1 MKRTV
6 ALICLLSFNVLAND
20 NVFEHNEYKYGEC
33 LWTAADGLLV
43 CKNIDKICFIEMNAL
58 DSQGGRY
65 NKFACKDIDGT
76 TAN

>member
-1 MKRTV
+1 MKRIV
-6 ALICLLSFNVLAND
+6 ALICLLSFNVMAD
-20 NVFEHNEYKYGEC
+20 NSNYFEYNEYKYGEC
-33 LWTAADGLLV
+33 LWADGLLV

-58 DSQGGRY
+58 DSKGGRY